1 MMKIKNKSLK
11 VHGMNI
17 NEVSI
22 CIYIITFMIILLFF
36 IIKIQTLLI
45 SKSKNFLIQNDTYA
59 LMNVSIARLNT

>member
-1 MMKIKNKSLK
+1 MKIKNKSLK

-17 NEVSI
+17 NDVSI

>member
-1 MMKIKNKSLK
+1 MKIKNKSLK